1 MRWLSD
7 MEGCFS
13 TSLCP
18 ADQRVGCALNLLRLG
33 AKDWWRLTTRSFSDA
48 QRVAVSWDQFR
59 GMFSTRYVPRDEK
72 EKLARKFLE
81 LNQDLESVTESTGM
95 FIERAMFC
103 PEFASEQAQ
112 MPRYPSMLKGVSDSS
127 CLRGGVR
134 PCWSCRRPP
143 CGVS

>member
-1 MRWLSD
+1 

-48 QRVAVSWDQFR
+48 QRAAVSWDQFR

-72 EKLARKFLE
+72 ERLAREFLE
-81 LNQDLESVTESTGM
+81 LKQDLESVTEITRM
-95 FIERAMFC
+95 FIGRAMFR
-103 PEFASEQAQ
+103 PEFAPEQAQ
-112 MPRYPSMLKGVSDSS
+112 MPDIRVSSRGYQTVRVCAEVRDPVGVAEG
-127 CLRGGVR
+127 RHVA
-134 PCWSCRRPP
+134 
-143 CGVS
+143 